1 MTTSSI
7 CSPME
12 RTVTPMID
20 PITQDVMKLY
30 LEHVGLPTEL
40 SPEDQQEFLERESE
54 RIAERIDNMK
64 VHMQDQ
70 VLTRYV
76 RENGHP
82 APYLEQVGL
91 INQAW
96 QQATDFVINE
106 EIYNQLPEEMEA
118 YPPDQESSEAE
129 AERDRARIQVHRSD
143 PERWRNPLNCA
154 DPDKEAGD
162 LTELLWEERPMHFRY
177 FAAHLIAAR
186 IEDSQPYPTSRQHP
200 LYPSF
205 TNLLDERVAERAASG
220 K

>member
-1 MTTSSI
+1 
-7 CSPME
+7 
-12 RTVTPMID
+12 MID
-20 PITQDVMKLY
+20 PTTQDVMKLY

-76 RENGHP
+76 RENGEP

-96 QQATDFVINE
+96 AQATDFVINE
-106 EIYNQLPEEMEA
+106 EIYNQLPEDMEA
-118 YPPDQESSEAE
+118 YPPDQESAEAE
-129 AERDRARIQVHRSD
+129 AERDRARIQVHKSD

-154 DPDKEAGD
+154 DPIESTRS
-162 LTELLWEERPMHFRY
+162 LIRLLWKDKPVRFQY
-177 FAAHLIAAR
+177 YAVHLLQAR
-186 IEDSQPYPTSRQHP
+186 MEDDQPYPTSPQHP

-205 TNLLDERVAERAASG
+205 TSLLDERVAEYAASG

>member
-1 MTTSSI
+1 
-7 CSPME
+7 
-12 RTVTPMID
+12 MID
-20 PITQDVMKLY
+20 PITQDIMKLY
-30 LEHVGLPTEL
+30 LEHQGLPQEL
-40 SPEDQQEFLERESE
+40 SPTDQQEFLERESE

-64 VHMQDQ
+64 IHMESQ
-70 VLTRYV
+70 VLERYL
-76 RENGHP
+76 RENGEP

-96 QQATDFVINE
+96 AQATDFVINE
-106 EIYNQLPEEMEA
+106 EIYNQLPEDMEA
-118 YPPDQESSEAE
+118 YPPDQESAESE

-154 DPDKEAGD
+154 DPNKEAD
-162 LTELLWEERPMHFRY
+162 NLTDLLWPEKPVQFLY
-177 FAAHLIAAR
+177 YAAHLIAAR
-186 IEDSQPYPTSRQHP
+186 IEDDQPYPTSRNHP

>member
-1 MTTSSI
+1 
-7 CSPME
+7 
-12 RTVTPMID
+12 MID
-20 PITQDVMKLY
+20 PTTQDVMKLY

-82 APYLEQVGL
+82 APHSEQVGL

-96 QQATDFVINE
+96 AQATDFVINE
-106 EIYNQLPEEMEA
+106 EIYGKLPEDMEA
-118 YPPDQESSEAE
+118 YPPDQESAETE
-129 AERDRARIQVHRSD
+129 AERDRARIQVHRSN
-143 PERWRNPLNCA
+143 PERWRQPVNCE
-154 DPDKEAGD
+154 DPATSTRQLQD
-162 LTELLWEERPMHFRY
+162 LLWEEKPSRFRY
-177 FAAHLIAAR
+177 YAVHLLQAR
-186 IEDSQPYPTSRQHP
+186 IEDDQPYPTSREHP

-205 TNLLDERVAERAASG
+205 TSLLDERVAEYAASG